1 MIVRSMEEIQQMI
14 PGSELVNGANIT
26 ISGVSTDTRKIEKNN
41 LFVPLVGD
49 NFNGHRFVNTA
60 LENGAGALLWAR
72 SEGEY
77 PADTAVL
84 LVDNTLEAMQQ
95 LAKSYL
101 QQLSV
106 KVVGVTG
113 SNGKTTTKDM
123 IEAIL
128 STTYKVLKTEGN
140 FNNHIGLPLTVFRLE
155 EDTDIAI
162 LEMGM
167 SARGEIELLSKIG
180 TPEVAV
186 ITNIGESHLLDLG
199 SRDGIAEAKLEIVK
213 GLQQDGVLIYN
224 GDEPLL
230 TSRVPAMNLKTV
242 TVGEGKELDYYP
254 VSIEQNSSE
263 TKFVISKDDD
273 LIFTMPVLGKHNV
286 HNALTA
292 IAVGEQFN
300 IPFETI
306 AKGLKNLHLT
316 NMRMEMVKGKD
327 GLSIINDAYNASP
340 TSMKAAVQLVQDLDG
355 FKQKVVVLGDM
366 LELGED
372 ENQFH
377 YEVGASL
384 DPNKIDYVFVY
395 GPLSQYLAQG
405 AKQVFPENR
414 VLYFDDKELLAEKL
428 ASVVYPED
436 LVLIKA
442 SRGMKLEEIISNL
455 MK

>member
-60 LENGAGALLWAR
+60 LENGAGAVLWAR

-77 PADTAVL
+77 PADTPVL

-167 SARGEIELLSKIG
+167 SARGEIELLSNIG
-180 TPEVAV
+180 TPDVAV

-254 VSIEQNSSE
+254 VSIEQTSSE
-263 TKFVISKDDD
+263 TKFVISKDAD
-273 LIFTMPVLGKHNV
+273 LTFTMPVLGKHNV

-340 TSMKAAVQLVQDLDG
+340 TSMKAAIQLVQDLDG
-355 FKQKVVVLGDM
+355 FNQKLVVLGDM

-372 ENQFH
+372 ENKFH

-405 AKQVFPENR
+405 AKQVFPEDR

-428 ASVVYPED
+428 ASVVHPED

>member
-14 PGSELVNGANIT
+14 PGSELVNGADIT

-60 LENGAGALLWAR
+60 LENGAGAVLWGR

-77 PADTAVL
+77 PADTPVL

-167 SARGEIELLSKIG
+167 SARGEIELLSNIG
-180 TPEVAV
+180 TPDVAV

-254 VSIEQNSSE
+254 VSIEQTSSE
-263 TKFVISKDDD
+263 TKFVISKDAD
-273 LIFTMPVLGKHNV
+273 LTFTMPVLGKHNV

-340 TSMKAAVQLVQDLDG
+340 TSMKAAIQLVQDLDG
-355 FKQKVVVLGDM
+355 FNQKLVVLGDM

-372 ENQFH
+372 ENKFH

-405 AKQVFPENR
+405 AKQVFPEDR

-428 ASVVYPED
+428 ASVVHPED